1 MLLFQ
6 ATSLLFLNFLS
17 VFKFLP
23 CYPVIQLNHMDPTAP
38 VIVTCRNKVF
48 LAERVLIQR
57 RECFDVPETWFYS
70 IMKDWTAKVPL
81 CCPGWGLWGLQHSRP
96 HQPRHQVL
104 RGVPHHAGH
113 CQPKYG
119 LLRQTKSGGFKNTS
133 SLVFR
138 YQYYL
143 LLLQTNYC
151 IWGLTSFFILCTT
164 CTVRYNP
171 YTVFPL
177 GVLYPEH
184 SQPAFLTLA
193 VICLVQIHFCY
204 TKKYTTVFIKSMYTA
219 KASLIKL

>member
-1 MLLFQ
+1 
-6 ATSLLFLNFLS
+6 
-17 VFKFLP
+17 
-23 CYPVIQLNHMDPTAP
+23 MDPTAP

-70 IMKDWTAKVPL
+70 IMKDWTPIPLRSPSVVQGEDCEDFNIPALISLVIKCYEVSRTMQATANQNTGSSAKPNL
-81 CCPGWGLWGLQHSRP
+81 EGLKIPAPWSSGTNTIFICCKPIFWGLM
-96 HQPRHQVL
+96 
-104 RGVPHHAGH
+104 
-113 CQPKYG
+113 
-119 LLRQTKSGGFKNTS
+119 
-133 SLVFR
+133 
-138 YQYYL
+138 
-143 LLLQTNYC
+143 
-151 IWGLTSFFILCTT
+151 SFFILCTI
-164 CTVRYNP
+164 CTVRYNQ

-204 TKKYTTVFIKSMYTA
+204 TKKYTRVFIKSMYTA